1 MTAMLLRKFVRRL
14 ELAKPLPHSKPLQQF
29 CKHFEAIPEPS
40 PKKFRRLT
48 NHPIDWYVDNECET
62 DFNIHSY
69 QQRVEEV
76 DAVALHIPIHKL
88 EDFLSS
94 IPEQHYIEMELRLQY
109 PALKKAYE
117 QYKLLLK
124 MCGGDFDARY

>member
-1 MTAMLLRKFVRRL
+1 M
-14 ELAKPLPHSKPLQQF
+14 AKPLPHSKPLQQF
-29 CKHFEAIPEPS
+29 CKHFEAVPEPS
-40 PKKFRRLT
+40 HKKFRRMVS
-48 NHPIDWYVDNECET
+48 HPVDWYSDNDCDT

-69 QQRVEEV
+69 QHRVEEV

-88 EDFLSS
+88 EEFLAS
-94 IPEQHYIEMELRLQY
+94 IPEQHYIEMELRMQY

-124 MCGGDFDARY
+124 MCGGYPDAGY